1 MEKMEIEKELEK
13 FGLSKESYLAACK
26 DIDAKLEGKLDIDWC
41 EIKDKYNIQCSAD
54 TIRKASTTIFGGHY
68 RKKLEDTPENNIDE
82 KIAELREERIKL
94 QTVNLENSRLDRAE
108 YRQKLYYEYIGK
120 ANTTLPLPEFK
131 EIAENY
137 SETSEINYL
146 LTIADI
152 HYGATFKSINN
163 EYSPIIAQERFRD
176 LYLNMVSFI
185 RNHQVHTLHV
195 ASLGDLIQ
203 GILRMS
209 DIKINDSS
217 VVKAVV
223 EVSRLIAHFL
233 NTLSKYVNI
242 EYYHVPF
249 ANHTQIRPL
258 GSKASELPLEDMEYV
273 IGNYIKD
280 LLKDNM
286 RITVHLANEGE
297 QGISINIP
305 GNNVYAMHGHQIKN
319 LENSIKNLSSQKRDF
334 IDYLILGHYHAGN
347 VIPTGESVCSDTEV
361 LVSPSFVGS
370 DPYSDSLFKG
380 SKASVKIYG
389 FDEIYGHTETYKII
403 LN

>member
-1 MEKMEIEKELEK
+1 M
-13 FGLSKESYLAACK
+13 
-26 DIDAKLEGKLDIDWC
+26 
-41 EIKDKYNIQCSAD
+41 
-54 TIRKASTTIFGGHY
+54 
-68 RKKLEDTPENNIDE
+68 
-82 KIAELREERIKL
+82 REERIKL

-146 LTIADI
+146 LTIADV

-185 RNHQVHTLHV
+185 RNHQVNTLHV

-223 EVSRLIAHFL
+223 EVK
-233 NTLSKYVNI
+233 TY
-242 EYYHVPF
+242 
-249 ANHTQIRPL
+249 
-258 GSKASELPLEDMEYV
+258 
-273 IGNYIKD
+273 
-280 LLKDNM
+280 
-286 RITVHLANEGE
+286 
-297 QGISINIP
+297 
-305 GNNVYAMHGHQIKN
+305 
-319 LENSIKNLSSQKRDF
+319 
-334 IDYLILGHYHAGN
+334 
-347 VIPTGESVCSDTEV
+347 CSF
-361 LVSPSFVGS
+361 S
-370 DPYSDSLFKG
+370 
-380 SKASVKIYG
+380 
-389 FDEIYGHTETYKII
+389 
-403 LN
+403 